1 MPGSHSEDQKVPQK
15 KKPNTNQ
22 RKLMDVNPM
31 YGVQTSECKQSC
43 RPRIVLQDDI
53 RPLCSETTFLTL
65 YARLM

>member
-31 YGVQTSECKQSC
+31 YGVQPANVNKA
-43 RPRIVLQDDI
+43 VVHV
-53 RPLCSETTFLTL
+53 
-65 YARLM
+65 